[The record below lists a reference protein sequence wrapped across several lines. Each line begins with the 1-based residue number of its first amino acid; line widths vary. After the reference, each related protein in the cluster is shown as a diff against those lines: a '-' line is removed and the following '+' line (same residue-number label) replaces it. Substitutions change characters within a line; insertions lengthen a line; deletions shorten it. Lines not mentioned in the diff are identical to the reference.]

1 MAWTKLDPNPRI
13 GLDEDGTLDDFCAT
27 DVAGVHF
34 EAIDDARWYAT
45 IELRTGETWQLN
57 FGAHNPH
64 SRGYARAERVS

>member
-1 MAWTKLDPNPRI
+1 MGWVNLESNPRV

-27 DVAGVHF
+27 DVVGVHF

-64 SRGYARAERVS
+64 SRGYARAERVA